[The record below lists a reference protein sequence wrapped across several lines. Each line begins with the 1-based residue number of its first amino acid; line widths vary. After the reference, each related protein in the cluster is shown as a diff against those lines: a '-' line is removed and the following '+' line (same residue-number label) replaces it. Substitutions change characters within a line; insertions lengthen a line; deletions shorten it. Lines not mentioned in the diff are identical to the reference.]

1 MSIHKAIL
9 KSLVTTIPAAVLVV
23 FLFLLQ
29 RAYGIEGLTIS
40 VQNGT
45 NIVLGWPSATN
56 ETYLINTARR
66 WRQTATGKI

>member
-1 MSIHKAIL
+1 
-9 KSLVTTIPAAVLVV
+9 VLVV